1 VRAVPRL
8 LQEGTRDEG
17 NGTRVRRL
25 DASNDG
31 APGADA
37 VLTAVDRGLCL
48 STAEELGAARRLR
61 DELVLAAVA
70 LEVCAAHDPD
80 VGSCREAG
88 CQLVAHG
95 HSSEATGDTGAVDPL
110 CSLAHQLAAL
120 GLDVAEPTPHGDT
133 DVSVDEARERFRAA
147 LRGSLDA
154 VRMCRQVVHRSNT
167 CWFSGVP
174 GVDGCAQVLRTA
186 HLVG

>member
-1 VRAVPRL
+1 
-8 LQEGTRDEG
+8 
-17 NGTRVRRL
+17 VRRL
-25 DASNDG
+25 DASNEG

-37 VLTAVDRGLCL
+37 VLTTVDRSLSR

-70 LEVCAAHDPD
+70 LEACAAHDPD
-80 VGSCREAG
+80 IGSCRDAG
-88 CQLVAHG
+88 CQLVGDG
-95 HSSEATGDTGAVDPL
+95 HTEQRHHDAGTVDPL
-110 CSLAHQLAAL
+110 CALAHQLAAL
-120 GLDVAEPTPHGDT
+120 GLDVAEPTPHPDA
-133 DVSVDEARERFRAA
+133 DLDIAEARARFLAA

-154 VRMCRQVVHRSNT
+154 VRMCRQVVHRSHT
-167 CWFSGVP
+167 CWFSAIP